1 MTREAD
7 VLKYVENYFK
17 LDKNVKI
24 WRQNAGVAFRGDH
37 PVRLAEEGAS
47 DLIGIVGKV
56 QCPDC
61 GRVIAEGVFLA
72 IECKGTEG
80 RLSPTQERWLR
91 EIQSLGAIIVLAKP
105 IPTEN
110 DPTGFEALKYTLARV
125 GFEQCA
131 DCREKKFIKYKKEG
145 RK

>member
-56 QCPDC
+56 QCSEC
-61 GRVIAEGVFLA
+61 GKVLAEGVLLA
-72 IECKGTEG
+72 IECKGPRG
-80 RLSPTQERWLR
+80 RLRDSQVLWLR
-91 EIQSLGAIIVLAKP
+91 EIQRLGGIVVLARP
-105 IPTEN
+105 LPTKD
-110 DPTGFEALKYTLARV
+110 DPTGFGALKATLDCV
-125 GFEQCA
+125 GKEQCLE
-131 DCREKKFIKYKKEG
+131 CRKKQRREEES
-145 RK
+145 R